1 MDVAACLQ
9 AFERR
14 FSSYTGDDPLDV
26 WLQFVEYL
34 DHSLPAGGGE
44 MSPVLD
50 RLLQNF
56 IGVERYADD
65 VRFVNMCIRCA
76 TYYSEPIALFHYIFN
91 KGVGTRT
98 AALYVA
104 WAQCFERRAMPEQAD
119 AVYRKALEK
128 RARPAE
134 SVMREQFQARS
145 GSQEAASGGG
155 PKPPD
160 EPHPPSHG
168 VPAAAP
174 SQAAVEFPG
183 SGAFYVRTVS
193 RSETPSASGHDP
205 DRVFV
210 SMYSEDALAREGS
223 ELCFEEVRA
232 RTYFEKRK
240 RQREADERQRRRRA
254 GDGAPPLA
262 TFPSARCPVV
272 SREEERAVRQDE
284 EAASTLRCQLNQ
296 MCRTLTTCAAENAS
310 ARPTQKAFG
319 QEEGGSDAQV
329 DENLNATSALNVP
342 QVTPNKSLSCPHAAA
357 TPSRVSPSPTREAVD
372 AIMGMFR
379 APALARDPFG
389 DASAFFGARKPSDDA
404 NVSAPPASATAAEP
418 FAIYQDD
425 AGIATSRA
433 SAKSKAAPGRGLSEN
448 LPSDDKTA
456 DDLTVWGDG
465 RLASCPDDTAEF
477 ALAARC
483 MSTPFA
489 HKGAVGASR
498 SAVDVMMLV
507 DRGTDDNTFIR
518 RLHKLSPIMEQSPP
532 DQKLS
537 DTAGGQ
543 PAAHG
548 TIVGE
553 GLGGHQLIVSSATLA
568 QASLPPAALSFK
580 DRTLGST
587 AATEPFSILEDLEQN
602 SRQEVVKKSSN
613 SLSVRRDAAMAS
625 VRAPLGPP
633 PPPADRHVASPEKE
647 RHRLSD
653 AAMASIWAHLGP
665 PPPADQHMASPE
677 KERDR
682 LSDAAKASV
691 RAPLG
696 PPPPADRH
704 MASPEKERHRLSDAA
719 MASIWA
725 PLGPPPSPAD
735 QHMASPEKERH
746 RLSDAAM
753 ASIWAPL
760 GPLPPADRH
769 MASPEKERHRLSD
782 AAMASVWAPL
792 GPPPPADRHMA
803 SPEKE
808 RDRLSDA
815 AMASVQAPLGPP
827 PPPADR
833 HVASPEKERD
843 RLSDAAMASVRA
855 PLGPPPPP
863 PADRHVASPE
873 KERDRLS
880 DAAQL
885 LSDPW
890 SSELISDFLSTMS
903 PPLTSHPQCIS
914 WQRRL
919 PDIGPK
925 MTISM
930 GKASLRV
937 DRVLGRGAFA
947 TVYQATDPAGSDKMV
962 LKVQK
967 PANPWEFYIHTQ
979 LDRRLPPSVR
989 HLFARVRTAHVFTDG
1004 SVLLGELH
1012 SYGTLLN
1019 AVNVYKGLGDKV
1031 MPQPLVIYFTVCVLR
1046 MLEELHAARII
1057 HADVKP
1063 DNFMLGQR
1071 FAENDDF
1078 EPENLEHGLVLIDL
1092 GQSIDMDLF
1101 PPGTAFTAACSTSG
1115 FRCTQMLGRKPWS
1128 YQTDYFGVAGTVH
1141 VMLLG
1146 TYMQVVEEDGVWR
1159 TCATFRRNPHSE
1171 MWLHLFHTLLNISAC
1186 RPVPATLADLRR
1198 RLTAVLQRNYR
1209 GKMASLKSRL
1219 LILLLESCKAA
1230 RR

>member
-1 MDVAACLQ
+1 MTNFRRNERRKSTFVFVFYFLIQYLYSFIIHNKRKMDVASCLK
-9 AFERR
+9 AFESR

-34 DHSLPAGGGE
+34 DHSLPAGGSSE
-44 MSPVLD
+44 MSLVLD
-50 RLLQNF
+50 RLLNNF
-56 IGVERYADD
+56 ISVERYADD

-104 WAQCFERRAMPEQAD
+104 WAQYFERQAMPEQAD
-119 AVYRKALEK
+119 AVYRKAQEK
-128 RARPAE
+128 QARPAE
-134 SVMREQFQARS
+134 SVMQEYRQFQARS

-160 EPHPPSHG
+160 EPHLPSHG

-210 SMYSEDALAREGS
+210 SMYSKDALACEGS

-232 RTYFEKRK
+232 RTYLEKRK
-240 RQREADERQRRRRA
+240 RQQEADERQRHKRA
-254 GDGAPPLA
+254 GDGTPPLA
-262 TFPSARCPVV
+262 TFPADRCPVV
-272 SREEERAVRQDE
+272 SREEERAMREDE

-296 MCRTLTTCAAENAS
+296 MCRTLTTCATENAS
-310 ARPTQKAFG
+310 AHPTQKAFG

-329 DENLNATSALNVP
+329 EENLNTTSALNVP
-342 QVTPNKSLSCPHAAA
+342 HVTPNNSLSCLHDAT
-357 TPSRVSPSPTREAVD
+357 TPSRVSPSPTREAVVVFAD
-372 AIMGMFR
+372 VIMGMFQ
-379 APALARDPFG
+379 APALAEDPFG
-389 DASAFFGARKPSDDA
+389 DASAFFSARKPSDDA
-404 NVSAPPASATAAEP
+404 NVSALLATSTAAEP
-418 FAIYQDD
+418 FTIYQDD
-425 AGIATSRA
+425 ASIATSCV
-433 SAKSKAAPGRGLSEN
+433 SAKSKAASGRGLSEN
-448 LPSDDKTA
+448 MPSDDKTA
-456 DDLTVWGDG
+456 DELTVWGDG
-465 RLASCPDDTAEF
+465 WLASCPNNTAEF

-483 MSTPFA
+483 MSTPFT
-489 HKGAVGASR
+489 HKGAVGASQ
-498 SAVDVMMLV
+498 SAVDVMMLAG
-507 DRGTDDNTFIR
+507 RGTDDNTFIR

-532 DQKLS
+532 DEKLS
-537 DTAGGQ
+537 DTAGSQ
-543 PAAHG
+543 PAASCAAHG

-553 GLGGHQLIVSSATLA
+553 GLGGHQLIVSSATPV

-580 DRTLGST
+580 DQTLGST

-613 SLSVRRDAAMAS
+613 SLSVRRDAAIAS
-625 VRAPLGPP
+625 VRAPVSPP
-633 PPPADRHVASPEKE
+633 RPPADHHAANPEKE

-653 AAMASIWAHLGP
+653 AAKTSVRAPLSPP

-677 KERDR
+677 KEC
-682 LSDAAKASV
+682 
-691 RAPLG
+691 
-696 PPPPADRH
+696 H
-704 MASPEKERHRLSDAA
+704 
-719 MASIWA
+719 
-725 PLGPPPSPAD
+725 
-735 QHMASPEKERH
+735 
-746 RLSDAAM
+746 
-753 ASIWAPL
+753 
-760 GPLPPADRH
+760 
-769 MASPEKERHRLSD
+769 
-782 AAMASVWAPL
+782 
-792 GPPPPADRHMA
+792 
-803 SPEKE
+803 
-808 RDRLSDA
+808 
-815 AMASVQAPLGPP
+815 
-827 PPPADR
+827 
-833 HVASPEKERD
+833 
-843 RLSDAAMASVRA
+843 
-855 PLGPPPPP
+855 
-863 PADRHVASPE
+863 
-873 KERDRLS
+873 RLS

-930 GKASLRV
+930 GSASLRV
-937 DRVLGRGAFA
+937 DRVLGQGAFA

-979 LDRRLPPSVR
+979 LDRRLPLSVR
-989 HLFARVRTAHVFTDG
+989 HLFGRVRTAHVFTDG

-1031 MPQPLVIYFTVCVLR
+1031 MPQPLVIYFTVCILR

-1101 PPGTAFTAACSTSG
+1101 PAGTAFTAACLTSG
-1115 FRCTQMLGRKPWS
+1115 FQCTQMLGRKPWS

-1219 LILLLESCKAA
+1219 MVLLLESCKAA